1 MHYKQV
7 ANRRKEKWQTG
18 GRDKCHSAA
27 KPIEFLKVWLIRI
40 PRFCVDDSN
49 SVPNLPLPMKNI
61 GKKAPGSFIHKL
73 YGLRS
78 PDPLH
83 KRVGEPDYYTRH
95 PDDVLKEIGCPETLL
110 ELFALADMYDIL
122 ELKTKI
128 SKSLQEFEI
137 NHANLIHTA
146 TVASSY
152 KGLFADIS
160 TELLMLC
167 LKFYLG
173 LDATDKDALLE
184 SSDGILQ
191 ELMEVG
197 RSTLQF
203 PGNSFCRTLISQFC
217 RLGHPSLL

>member
-1 MHYKQV
+1 M
-7 ANRRKEKWQTG
+7 A
-18 GRDKCHSAA
+18 
-27 KPIEFLKVWLIRI
+27 LL
-40 PRFCVDDSN
+40 
-49 SVPNLPLPMKNI
+49 
-61 GKKAPGSFIHKL
+61 GKADWESF
-73 YGLRS
+73 RS
-78 PDPLH
+78 PDSEIPPDVFFLV
-83 KRVGEPDYYTRH
+83 KGEDGKSSKIGAHRILLAGISPVFRRMFFGSMKETGETMEMKDTSPDTFGAMINYIYTRH
-95 PDDVLKEIGCPETLL
+95 PDDVLYGIGSPKILF

-137 NHANLIHTA
+137 NHANLTYTA

-203 PGNSFCRTLISQFC
+203 PGNSFCITLTSRFC